1 MGYILSIPAQR
12 KDSEE
17 RQSVN
22 QFNMIDSIDMFGY
35 VWIDILC

>member
-22 QFNMIDSIDMFGY
+22 QFNNLDSNK
-35 VWIDILC
+35 